1 MSTANNIT
9 MSSTKAD
16 IIQASEEYIG
26 DLQSKLDSE
35 QQLSLDR
42 KEERQALIYL
52 LAAVSTYSLLF

>member
-1 MSTANNIT
+1 MSNANNIT

-35 QQLSLDR
+35 QKLSLDM

-52 LAAVSTYSLLF
+52 LVAVSTYTLLF